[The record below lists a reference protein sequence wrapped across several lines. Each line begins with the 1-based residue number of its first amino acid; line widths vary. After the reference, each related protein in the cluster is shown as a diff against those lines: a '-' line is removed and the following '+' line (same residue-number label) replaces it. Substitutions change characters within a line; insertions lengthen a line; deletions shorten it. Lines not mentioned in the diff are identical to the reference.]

1 MPLQQSP
8 LVKAQSKLIA
18 LFASDIHLHPSL
30 PKTTDAFFRFL
41 NEHATKADQLYL
53 LGDLFEYW
61 AGDDDIAT
69 SYHARIIQALR
80 ALSDSGTQIFWIPGN
95 RDFLTGEIFS
105 SETGAHFLSD
115 PSVILIANNR
125 IAIAHGDEQCT
136 DDLPYMAFRNMV
148 RQEKWQQD
156 FLQLPLAQRKKIIEG
171 LRINSQM
178 EQKEKTSE
186 IMDVNP
192 QAIQQLFTDNEV
204 KIIIHGHTH
213 RPAKHLHQEGVRY
226 VLPDWDCDVEN
237 QEPRGGW
244 LEIYSNG
251 EILFRHLNG
260 SNGDSFARNN
270 A

>member
-8 LVKAQSKLIA
+8 RVKAQSKLVA

-41 NEHATKADQLYL
+41 DENARKADQLYL

-61 AGDDDIAT
+61 AGDEDIT
-69 SYHARIIQALR
+69 TNYHTKIIQALR
-80 ALSDSGTQIFWIPGN
+80 ALSDSGTQIFWIAGN
-95 RDFLTGEIFS
+95 RDFLIGEIFAN
-105 SETGAHFLSD
+105 ETGAQFLPD
-115 PSVILIANNR
+115 PSVITIANNR

-156 FLQLPLAQRKKIIEG
+156 FLRLPLAQRKKIIEG
-171 LRINSQM
+171 LRINSQI

-192 QAIQQLFTDNEV
+192 KAIQELFTNSKVE
-204 KIIIHGHTH
+204 IIIHGHTH
-213 RPAKHLHQEGVRY
+213 RPAKHQYKEGLRY
-226 VLPDWDCDVEN
+226 VLPDWDCDLEN
-237 QEPRGGW
+237 SKSRGGW
-244 LEIYSNG
+244 LEIYSDG
-251 EILFRHLNG
+251 QILFRHLNG
-260 SNGDSFARNN
+260 SSSDSFT
-270 A
+270 